1 MNHNTRIEETIRD
14 IYAAFEHPGKHPL
27 DTRLTGIDNWIAAL
41 DGLGGSALTGT
52 LSQLRTLRGH
62 MERNDH
68 PASAVSLQQ
77 LGQETSV
84 MARDLRGETGDHL
97 RHLGQALIIA
107 AGNLKAS

>member
-1 MNHNTRIEETIRD
+1 MDHNARIDETVRD

-27 DTRLTGIDNWIAAL
+27 DTRLASIDNWIAAL
-41 DGLGGSALTGT
+41 DGLGGAGLMGV

-62 MERNDH
+62 MEHDDRL
-68 PASAVSLQQ
+68 AAAASLQR
-77 LGQETSV
+77 LGQDTSL
-84 MARDLRGETGDHL
+84 MARDLHGGTGDHL